1 MQYENIIFSVKD
13 DVATIQLNRPKAYN
27 ALNSA
32 TNREIL
38 TALDEVQDDT
48 AIRVLVVT
56 GNDKAFAA
64 GADIGE
70 MALATP
76 NFARGFCAAAIEIN
90 NRLECMP
97 IPTIAA
103 VNGLAWGGGCEM
115 TLACD
120 FRIGGPNT
128 SFKLP
133 EVSLGIIPG
142 ANGTQRLLSLAGPA
156 KTKEIV
162 MLCKAVKGEEAFRIG
177 LLTRLVEDAAIL
189 NEAYKLAEELKA
201 MPGRALAAAKAS
213 VSAGSIGTIAEGERV
228 ESAEF
233 CLLFDTHDQKEGMA
247 AFAEKRAP
255 HYTNS

>member
-1 MQYENIIFSVKD
+1 MVYENIIYRVND
-13 DVATIQLNRPKAYN
+13 GIATIQLNRPQAYN

-32 TNREIL
+32 INRDIL
-38 TALDEVQDDT
+38 AALDEVAADGS
-48 AIRVLVVT
+48 IRVLVMT
-56 GNDKAFAA
+56 GSEKAFAA

-70 MALATP
+70 MAHASP
-76 NFARGFCAAAIEIN
+76 NFAREFCVPAIEIN

-103 VNGLAWGGGCEM
+103 VSGLAWGGGCEM

-120 FRIGGPNT
+120 FRVGGPRT

-142 ANGTQRLLSLAGPA
+142 ANGTQRLLSLVGPA
-156 KTKEIV
+156 KAKEIV
-162 MLCKAVKGEEAFRIG
+162 MLCRVVKGDEAFGMG
-177 LLTRLVEDAAIL
+177 LLTRLVEDAEVL
-189 NEAYKLAEELKA
+189 GEAYKLAGELKA

-213 VSAGSIGTIAEGERV
+213 IAAGSLGTIAEGEKV